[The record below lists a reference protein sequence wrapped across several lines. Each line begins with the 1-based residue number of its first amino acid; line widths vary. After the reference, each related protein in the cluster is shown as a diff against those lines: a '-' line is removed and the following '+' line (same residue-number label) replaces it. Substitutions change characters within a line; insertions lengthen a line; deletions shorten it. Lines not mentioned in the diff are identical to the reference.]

1 MADFPAAVFIHKKA
15 AHRHANEQDQRQQN
29 LNPLCESAAPHR
41 DQRAEDNGRHHCQ
54 DFSQVNIV
62 AGHTVMETKLQRIA
76 HKPPAQ
82 QRQRRSVGPQH
93 GDIG

>member
-1 MADFPAAVFIHKKA
+1 MVSMKDISNKVGVSVATVSKALNDHSDIGEATKQKVREAAREMGYFPNA
-15 AHRHANEQDQRQQN
+15 
-29 LNPLCESAAPHR
+29 SAR
-41 DQRAEDNGRHHCQ
+41 TLKTN
-54 DFSQVNIV
+54 S
-62 AGHTVMETKLQRIA
+62 VMETKLQRIA